1 MNKRGSARGTHDSLS
16 INIKNREKVKQ
27 SLELNDDLNSYEEEL
42 YYCKS
47 ISDIFHSKNIPILHG
62 IEMPNSLQPFT
73 YDNDE
78 IEQMSI
84 LNHSSVLKS
93 LNSIPRVITDKEN
106 PVTNN
111 TRRTGKASKADDFDF
126 KFKRAMVVMNY
137 AKKVV
142 DSGRILFE
150 AALLFDEIKQYELA
164 IKCYEKAVI
173 KINSGDVVDTYD
185 LPITVEYNRKI
196 ERMSKFQLVTFLKRR
211 SELREQL
218 IFAEDE
224 RQRLRGIVANC
235 QLLRLHLKRNNFPG
249 AHNAMYHAL
258 RDCKTQ
264 VERSEILWYCH
275 SVLKCYVNSE
285 KFEIPLDQQILR
297 GTAGTVAE
305 THIDVLHELLEENAT
320 NAGLYEFLG
329 LRYAE
334 KQEFE
339 KSSFYYVKARQLH
352 DNPAYISRKEGLQEK
367 IKLTKEFK
375 FVGLDT
381 IENIDNFHKK
391 QTIKDYNFVPE
402 NKAIK
407 DYSTFHGVHNHGD
420 TLVIVPPPGGWE

>member
-1 MNKRGSARGTHDSLS
+1 MNLRGSTSRKHDLLS
-16 INIKNREKVKQ
+16 ISVKNREKIKQ
-27 SLELNDDLNSYEEEL
+27 SLELNDDLNKHEEEL

-62 IEMPNSLQPFT
+62 IEMPNSMQPFT
-73 YDNDE
+73 LVNDE
-78 IEQMSI
+78 TEQMSI
-84 LNHSSVLKS
+84 LNYSSVLKS

-111 TRRTGKASKADDFDF
+111 TRRTGKASKDDEFDF
-126 KFKRAMVVMNY
+126 RFKRAMTVMNY

-150 AALLFDEIKQYELA
+150 AALLFDEIKQYDLA

-185 LPITVEYNRKI
+185 LPVTVEYKRKI
-196 ERMSKFQLVTFLKRR
+196 ERMSKFQLVSFLKRR

-235 QLLRLHLKRNNFPG
+235 QLLRLNLKRNNFPG

-285 KFEIPLDQQILR
+285 KYEIPLDQQILR

-320 NAGLYEFLG
+320 NSALYEFLG

-339 KSSFYYVKARQLH
+339 KSSFYYVKARQIQ
-352 DNPAYISRKEGLQEK
+352 DNSAYISRKEELQDR
-367 IKLTKEFK
+367 IKLTKEFN
-375 FVGLDT
+375 FLNLGTVD
-381 IENIDNFHKK
+381 NISNFHKK
-391 QTIKDYNFVPE
+391 QTIKDNNYTPAIKV
-402 NKAIK
+402 IK
-407 DYSTFHGVHNHGD
+407 DYSTFHGLHDHGEMVV
-420 TLVIVPPPGGWE
+420 LVPPPQGWE